1 MSKVKRR
8 ISLSFTKELIQEI
21 RSEFPRIQSDWRGRK
36 RIFFDNAAGTMMLDR
51 VARAETIARIDRAA
65 NECGL
70 DHPSTVYDE
79 SRDFDDL
86 VIEGKRALQDLLNAP
101 SYENLTIGG
110 STTDLIFKVA
120 YAIGHELIGKENIV
134 TTYNEHYANT
144 GPWLELK
151 ERKLVKEVR
160 FVKIHKEDA
169 TVDLDDLQTL
179 VDKNTAVVSVTGAS
193 NLTGTKSPL
202 KEIAKAAKKVGA
214 YYVVDGTQLVPHAP
228 VDVQEIGCDFFIF
241 SGYKF
246 FTSAGGFIYG
256 KGNLFKKL
264 KFYGLFGYGT
274 PYGTLDQA
282 KFASIKA
289 VVDYLVWLSHKVEG
303 KSRNTYSKYTGR
315 KRACKIAL
323 DAIEKHEAELS
334 RTMLEGSGKTPGLA
348 KMRHIKLFGIRDA
361 KRVFERDPAFAFTV
375 DGMKEIDVARYLWDK
390 HNVALR
396 FGDLWNMSTKFYK
409 VPTMVRASLV
419 HYNTR
424 QEVLEFLKGVNELA
438 K

>member
-1 MSKVKRR
+1 M
-8 ISLSFTKELIQEI
+8 SFTEELIEEI
-21 RSEFPRIQSDWRGRK
+21 RFEFPRVEADWRGRK
-36 RIFFDNAAGTMMLDR
+36 RIFFDNAAGTMILDR
-51 VARAETIARIDRAA
+51 VARAETAARLDKAA
-65 NECGL
+65 NESGL

-79 SRDFDDL
+79 SRDFDEL
-86 VIEGKRALQDLLNAP
+86 VIEGKKALQDLLNAP
-101 SYENLTIGG
+101 SYENITIGA

-120 YAIGHELIGKENIV
+120 YALGRELTGKENVV
-134 TTYNEHYANT
+134 TTYNEHFANT

-151 ERKLVKEVR
+151 ERKLIKEVR

-169 TVDLDDLQTL
+169 TLDMDDFEKQ
-179 VDKNTAVVSVTGAS
+179 VDKNTAIISVTGAS

-202 KEIAKAAKKVGA
+202 KEISKIAKKAKA
-214 YYVVDGTQLVPHAP
+214 YYIVDGTQLVPHAP
-228 VDVQEIGCDFFIF
+228 VDVQDIGCDFFIF

-256 KGNLFKKL
+256 KGDLFKKL
-264 KFYGLFGYGT
+264 RFYGLFGYGT

-289 VVDYLVWLSHKVEG
+289 VVDYIVWLSHKIEG
-303 KSRNTYSKYTGR
+303 TPKGSFSKYSGR

-323 DAIEKHEAELS
+323 AAIEEYEKELS
-334 RTMLEGSGKTPGLA
+334 RLMLEGSGKVPGMT
-348 KMRHIKLFGIRDA
+348 KMPHVKLFGIKDA
-361 KRVFERDPAFAFTV
+361 KRVGERDPAFAFKINW
-375 DGMKEIDVARYLWDK
+375 MKDIDAAKYLWDK

-396 FGDLWNMSTKFYK
+396 FGDLWNMSTKLYD

-419 HYNTR
+419 HYNTK
-424 QEVLEFLKGVNELA
+424 QEVLAFLKGLKEMA

>member
-1 MSKVKRR
+1 M
-8 ISLSFTKELIQEI
+8 SFTEELIQDI
-21 RSEFPRIQSDWRGRK
+21 RLEFPRVEADWRGRK
-36 RIFFDNAAGTMMLDR
+36 RIFFDNAAGTMILDR
-51 VARAETIARIDRAA
+51 VARAETAARIDKAA
-65 NECGL
+65 NESGL

-79 SRDFDDL
+79 SRDFDEL
-86 VIEGKRALQDLLNAP
+86 VIEGKKAIQDLLNAP
-101 SYENLTIGG
+101 SYENITIGA

-120 YAIGHELIGKENIV
+120 YAIGRELTGKENIV
-134 TTYNEHYANT
+134 TTYNEHFANT

-169 TVDLDDLQTL
+169 TLDMDDFKEQ

-202 KEIAKAAKKVGA
+202 REIAKIAKKANA
-214 YYVVDGTQLVPHAP
+214 YYIVDGTQLVPHAP

-256 KGNLFKKL
+256 KGDLL
-264 KFYGLFGYGT
+264 KSLRFYGLFGYGT

-289 VVDYLVWLSHKVEG
+289 VVDYLVWLSHRVEETAKTG
-303 KSRNTYSKYTGR
+303 YSKYSGR
-315 KRACKIAL
+315 KRACKVAL
-323 DAIEKHEAELS
+323 KAIEDYEQELS
-334 RTMLEGSGKTPGLA
+334 RLILEGSSRIPGLTNIP
-348 KMRHIKLFGIRDA
+348 HVKLYGMKDP
-361 KRVFERDPAFAFTV
+361 KRVDERDPAFAFKV
-375 DGMKEIDVARYLWDK
+375 DGMQDIDVAKYLWDK
-390 HNVALR
+390 HNIALR
-396 FGDLWNMSTKFYK
+396 FGDLWNMSTKVYG
-409 VPTMVRASLV
+409 VPTMVRASLI

-424 QEVLEFLKGVNELA
+424 SEVLAFLKGLSTLA